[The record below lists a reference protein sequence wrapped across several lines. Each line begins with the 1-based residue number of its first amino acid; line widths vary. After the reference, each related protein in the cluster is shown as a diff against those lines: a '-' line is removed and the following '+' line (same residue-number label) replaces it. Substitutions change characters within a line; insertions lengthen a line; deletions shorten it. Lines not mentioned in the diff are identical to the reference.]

1 MTSSRF
7 EQTPWHALDTD
18 QVVSRQKL
26 DWDSGLREADVTERR
41 DRFGPNTLTEQKG
54 RSPLMRL
61 LLQFHNPL
69 IYILLVAGVVTFF
82 LREYVDSGVILAVVI
97 INALIGYLQE
107 AKAAEA
113 IGALRQLLTSQAT
126 VIRNGVKTNVPAADL
141 VPGDRVLLAS
151 GDKVPADLRLI
162 RNRDLQVDESALTGE
177 SVASQKH
184 IEALPA
190 DTVLADRANLAFAG
204 TLVTYGTAEGV
215 VVATGDATETGRI
228 AGLMHQ
234 SVNLQTP
241 LTRKI
246 ERFSKVLLW
255 IILAL
260 AAVTFLVGILRGDTW
275 QATFVA
281 AVALSVAAIPE
292 GLPAV
297 VTITLAIGVRRMARA
312 NAIVRKLPAVETLG
326 STTVICSDKTGTLT
340 ENQMTVLSIAVDQG
354 EYTLTGN
361 GYHPEGTVSADDGES
376 LHTPSLPEGLRDCL
390 LAGLLCNDSD
400 LIERDGN
407 WSVRGDPTEGALL
420 TAAAKAGFDIGRVRH
435 HYPRLDVVP
444 FESERQY
451 MATLN
456 QWSEGRNR
464 LLVKGSLEAVL
475 ARCSHQLKTDGTAE
489 SLDSEAWHARANR
502 FAEDG
507 LRVLAVAWMEVP
519 EGADSIQG
527 SWLSDPSLT
536 MVGVQAMMDPPRE
549 EAIKAV
555 AECQRAGIQ
564 IKMITGDHALTARAI
579 AARIGF
585 SLNDQAPPLTGRDIA
600 RLSDAELTEKIGQ
613 VSVFARVA
621 PEQKLRLVHALQGLE
636 HVVAMTGDGVN
647 DAPALRQADI
657 GVAMGRGGTEVA
669 REAADMVLADDNFA
683 SIERAV
689 GVGRN
694 VYDNLVKFITW
705 VLPTNIGQGLVI
717 MLAILLGVTLPVLPV
732 QALWL
737 NMTAAIFL
745 GLMLAFE
752 PREAGLME
760 RPPRP
765 PQQFFLTVETTIR
778 IMLAGLLLLLGA
790 FGLFEWALH
799 RGESIEEARTL
810 AVTLFVVVQTTFLFN
825 CRSLTRSLWRTPVFS
840 NPWVWAGT
848 AGMLLAQLAYVYT
861 PLMNLLFDSAP
872 FPAGYWVIMG
882 AYGLATLVIIE
893 AEKAWQQRRTVDR

>member
-1 MTSSRF
+1 MPSRPD
-7 EQTPWHALDTD
+7 EPTLWHSLDVEAVISG
-18 QVVSRQKL
+18 QNV
-26 DWDSGLREADVTERR
+26 DWESGLRETDVTERR
-41 DRFGPNTLTEQKG
+41 DRFGANTLTEQKG

-97 INALIGYLQE
+97 INALIGYFQE

-113 IGALRQLLTSQAT
+113 IGALRQLLSSQAT
-126 VIRNGVKTNVPAADL
+126 VIREGVKISVPAADL

-151 GDKVPADLRLI
+151 GDKVPADLRLV

-184 IEALPA
+184 TRTLPE
-190 DTVLADRANLAFAG
+190 DTVLGDRANLAFAG
-204 TLVTYGTAEGV
+204 TLVTYGTAEGI

-255 IILAL
+255 IILGL
-260 AAVTFLVGILRGDTW
+260 AAVTFLVGILRGETW

-326 STTVICSDKTGTLT
+326 STTVVCSDKTGTLT
-340 ENQMTVLSIAVDQG
+340 ENQMTVQSIAVDLD
-354 EYTLTGN
+354 EYTVTGN
-361 GYHPEGTVSADDGES
+361 GYHPEGTVSGDDGES
-376 LHTPSLPEGLRDCL
+376 LRTPSLPEGLRDCL
-390 LAGLLCNDSD
+390 LGGLLCNDSD
-400 LIERDGN
+400 LIEQDGI

-420 TAAAKAGFDIGRVRH
+420 TAATKAGFDVSRARH

-456 QWSEGRNR
+456 QWDDGRCR
-464 LLVKGSLEAVL
+464 LLVKGSLEAIL
-475 ARCSHQLKTDGTAE
+475 ARCSHQLRADGE
-489 SLDSEAWHARANR
+489 MEPLDAEAWHARANR
-502 FAEDG
+502 LAEDG
-507 LRVLAVAWMEVP
+507 LRVLAVAWMDAP
-519 EGADSIQG
+519 EGADSIDA
-527 SWLSDPSLT
+527 SWLSDPALT

-549 EAIKAV
+549 EAIRAV

-579 AARIGF
+579 AARIGL
-585 SLNDQAPPLTGRDIA
+585 SATDREPPLTGRDIA
-600 RLSDAELTEKIGQ
+600 HLTDAELTEKVAH

-621 PEQKLRLVHALQGLE
+621 PEQKLRLVHALQGLG

-752 PREAGLME
+752 PREAGLMD

-765 PQQFFLTVETTIR
+765 PQQFFLTVETTTR
-778 IMLAGLLLLLGA
+778 ILLAGLLLLVGA

-799 RGESIEEARTL
+799 
-810 AVTLFVVVQTTFLFN
+810 
-825 CRSLTRSLWRTPVFS
+825 
-840 NPWVWAGT
+840 
-848 AGMLLAQLAYVYT
+848 
-861 PLMNLLFDSAP
+861 
-872 FPAGYWVIMG
+872 
-882 AYGLATLVIIE
+882 
-893 AEKAWQQRRTVDR
+893 